1 MVRNTATRLHNTK
14 GVARWRH
21 VSKGHDTVAA
31 MNVISQF
38 KFRLRKSH
46 SEDGGDGRISRDR
59 SIDVSGK

>member
-1 MVRNTATRLHNTK
+1 MVRNTITRLHNTK

-21 VSKGHDTVAA
+21 VPKEHDTVGG

-38 KFRLRKSH
+38 KFRLRKLH
-46 SEDGGDGRISRDR
+46 SEDRGDGRISRDR